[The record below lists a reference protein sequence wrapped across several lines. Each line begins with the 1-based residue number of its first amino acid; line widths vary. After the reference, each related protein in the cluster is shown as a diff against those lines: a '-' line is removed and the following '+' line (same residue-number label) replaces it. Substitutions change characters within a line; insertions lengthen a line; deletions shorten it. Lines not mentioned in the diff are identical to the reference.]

1 MRVCMN
7 EVSLT
12 GSSQRLRR
20 TGRPSKASLLAAVRT
35 LAAIGALAAVGTVAP
50 ANVSPARA
58 QSAEQPLP
66 SIAQDRGVRTGE
78 FTLYPSF
85 GVAGHHDTNLFNGNN
100 EENNRPIG
108 ATSVRF
114 APRLSL
120 SNDPNSNIA
129 FSFNGTGDL
138 RLFLS
143 DSAAVTQQDGVGG
156 GIGLN
161 VTFGQRRSFSL
172 TMFNNFNRALRAPNW
187 EINSTLDRISNDV
200 GARVEFHPGDIP
212 ERRPLNLALGA
223 SWGVDLFDFFPGG
236 DTATIRTKLAG
247 SWRFLPK
254 TAAII
259 DATWDFRSYANSSLT
274 SQNLAAD
281 SQPFRVKVGL
291 NGALTKRLTATALAG
306 WGLSNHAAGAKYNG
320 FLASVGLGL
329 RASES
334 TRVFLGYDHDFS
346 DSFIGNFGGYHRIGF
361 NLKQRFGQVMDVTAQ
376 FATRFIEYG
385 AFKPIGGLVKLD
397 GTCDCR
403 RDTGL
408 EGGVNANFD
417 VARLIGM
424 NIGWTM
430 RSVLTN
436 FKVVASD
443 KKTILDS
450 GAFTAHEI
458 FAAVTLRY

>member
-1 MRVCMN
+1 MN
-7 EVSLT
+7 AVTLT
-12 GSSQRLRR
+12 DPSQRPRR
-20 TGRPSKASLLAAVRT
+20 MGRSGKASLLAAAGT
-35 LAAIGALAAVGTVAP
+35 LALLS
-50 ANVSPARA
+50 VSPAWA
-58 QSAEQPLP
+58 QTAEQPLP
-66 SIAQDRGVRTGE
+66 AIAQERGVRTGE

-114 APRLSL
+114 SPRLSL
-120 SNDPNSNIA
+120 SNDPNSNVA
-129 FSFNGTGDL
+129 FAFNGTGDL

-143 DSAAVTQQDGVGG
+143 DSSAVSTQDGVGG
-156 GIGLN
+156 GMGLN
-161 VTFGQRRSFSL
+161 VTFGQRRAFSL
-172 TMFNNFNRALRAPNW
+172 TLFDNFSRALRAPNW
-187 EINSTLDRISNDV
+187 EINSTLDRVSNDV
-200 GARVEFHPGDIP
+200 GARIEFHPGDIP
-212 ERRPLNLALGA
+212 ERRPFNLALGA

-236 DTATIRTKLAG
+236 DSSTIRSKLAG

-254 TAAII
+254 TAAIL
-259 DATWDFRSYANSSLT
+259 DATWDFRTYANSSLS
-274 SQNLAAD
+274 SQNLAAN

-291 NGALTKRLTATALAG
+291 NGALTKRLTATGLAG
-306 WGLSNHAAGAKYNG
+306 WGLSNHAQGASYNS

-334 TRVFLGYDHDFS
+334 TRLFLGYDRDFS
-346 DSFIGNFGGYHRIGF
+346 DSFIGNFGAFHRIGF
-361 NLKQRFGQVMDVTAQ
+361 SLTQRFGQVMDVTAQ

-385 AFKPIGGLVKLD
+385 EFKPIGGLVALD
-397 GTCDCR
+397 PSCNCR

-408 EGGVNANFD
+408 EGGIAANFD

-430 RSVLTN
+430 RSVQTN
-436 FKVVASD
+436 FKVVAND

-450 GAFTAHEI
+450 GAFTGHEI

>member
-1 MRVCMN
+1 MN
-7 EVSLT
+7 AVSQTDLP
-12 GSSQRLRR
+12 SRLRR
-20 TGRPSKASLLAAVRT
+20 MGRPGRAGLLAAVGV
-35 LAAIGALAAVGTVAP
+35 LASLGS
-50 ANVSPARA
+50 VSARA
-58 QSAEQPLP
+58 QTAEQPLP
-66 SIAQDRGVRTGE
+66 AATQERGVRTGE

-100 EENNRPIG
+100 DENNRPVG

-114 APRLSL
+114 APRLAL
-120 SNDPNSNIA
+120 SNDVNSNVA
-129 FSFNGTGDL
+129 FSFTGNGDL

-143 DSAAVTQQDGVGG
+143 DNTAVSTQDGVGG
-156 GIGLN
+156 GMGLN
-161 VTFGQRRSFSL
+161 VTFGKRRAFSL
-172 TMFNNFNRALRAPNW
+172 TLFDTFSRALRAPNW
-187 EINSTLDRISNDV
+187 EITSTLDRVSNDV

-212 ERRPLNLALGA
+212 ERRPFNLALGA

-236 DTATIRTKLAG
+236 DSSTIRSKLAG

-254 TAAII
+254 TAAIL
-259 DATWDFRSYANSSLT
+259 DATWDFRNYANSALAN
-274 SQNLAAD
+274 QNLAAN

-291 NGALTKRLTATALAG
+291 NGALTKRLTATGLAG
-306 WGLSNHAAGAKYNG
+306 WGLSNHAKGTSFSS

-334 TRVFLGYDHDFS
+334 TRLFLGYDRDYS
-346 DSFIGNFGGYHRIGF
+346 DSFIGNFGAYHRIGF
-361 NLKQRFGQVMDVTAQ
+361 SLKQRFGQVMDVTAQ

-385 AFKPIGGLVKLD
+385 AFVPIGGLVALD
-397 GTCDCR
+397 PSCNCR
-403 RDTGL
+403 KDTGL
-408 EGGVNANFD
+408 EGGVAANFD

-430 RSVLTN
+430 RSVQTN
-436 FKVVASD
+436 FKVVAND

-450 GAFTAHEI
+450 GAFTGHEI